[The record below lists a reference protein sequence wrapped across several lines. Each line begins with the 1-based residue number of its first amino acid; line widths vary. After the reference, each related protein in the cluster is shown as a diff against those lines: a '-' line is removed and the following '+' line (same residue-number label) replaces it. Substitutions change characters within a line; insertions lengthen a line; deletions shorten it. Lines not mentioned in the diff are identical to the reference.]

1 MKRLRK
7 LKFVQGRIR
16 DQAGSEQDTMQQIT
30 IYVSLFDFKTVFA
43 RSLFDR
49 KKLYFHQ
56 TFQLMSAV
64 VK

>member
-30 IYVSLFDFKTVFA
+30 IYVSLFDFKTVPI
-43 RSLFDR
+43 
-49 KKLYFHQ
+49 KLE
-56 TFQLMSAV
+56 
-64 VK
+64 